1 MILCVCVCGQG
12 GVGRKVEERNVL
24 CSLILRPLNCTRLGK
39 RRRSKQGGEGRRRKR
54 FSAFRNVHILEVP
67 EVSLSGW
74 QSGKGG
80 KNVFQNQLSMLL
92 VPRENLRG
100 KQTNSDHA

>member
-1 MILCVCVCGQG
+1 MCVCEQG
-12 GVGRKVEERNVL
+12 GVGRKVEEGNVL
-24 CSLILRPLNCTRLGK
+24 CSLILRPLNHTRLGK
-39 RRRSKQGGEGRRRKR
+39 GRRSKQDKGGRRKR
-54 FSAFRNVHILEVP
+54 FSAFCNVHILKVP

-100 KQTNSDHA
+100 KQTNSDRA